1 MKIQLNDNYRNLKES
16 YLFSEI
22 AKRVSA
28 YAADHPNNKIIR
40 LGIGDVTL
48 PLTPTVIT
56 AMEKAVG
63 EMAVQETF
71 RGYPPES
78 GFDFTRKAVADYY
91 ARRGTSVRTSEIFI
105 SDGAKSDCGNLTDI
119 LGDNPVLIPDPVYP
133 VYLDSNIMCGRKVTF
148 LPSGVEN
155 GFLPMPNG
163 LSGEGAV
170 IYLCSPNN
178 PTGAVYDKQ
187 QLAAWVE
194 FARRTGSLIL
204 FDAAYEAFIVGD
216 YPHSIFEIE
225 GARECAIEICSFS
238 KTAGF
243 TGTRCS
249 WTVVPE
255 ELKAGGVSL
264 RNMWERRQATKFNG
278 VPYIVQRAAE
288 AALTEQGIAECRG
301 LIAYYME
308 NAKLIAGL
316 LQRKGIF
323 FTGGQSSPY
332 LWLRCPGG
340 MDSWT
345 FFDYLLQ
352 KAEVVG
358 TPGSGFGS
366 CGEGFFRLTAF
377 GSHEGTA
384 EAVARLEKL
393 L

>member
-1 MKIQLNDNYRNLKES
+1 MTRDEFFRALLRAAKEAGAD
-16 YLFSEI
+16 E
-22 AKRVSA
+22 AEA
-28 YAADHPNNKIIR
+28 YFAED
-40 LGIGDVTL
+40 
-48 PLTPTVIT
+48 
-56 AMEKAVG
+56 ES
-63 EMAVQETF
+63 F
-71 RGYPPES
+71 RALASKGQI
-78 GFDFTRKAVADYY
+78 DDY
-91 ARRGTSVRTSEIFI
+91 SVNT
-105 SDGAKSDCGNLTDI
+105 
-119 LGDNPVLIPDPVYP
+119 
-133 VYLDSNIMCGRKVTF
+133 
-148 LPSGVEN
+148 
-155 GFLPMPNG
+155 
-163 LSGEGAV
+163 
-170 IYLCSPNN
+170 
-178 PTGAVYDKQ
+178 
-187 QLAAWVE
+187 
-194 FARRTGSLIL
+194 
-204 FDAAYEAFIVGD
+204 
-216 YPHSIFEIE
+216 
-225 GARECAIEICSFS
+225 
-238 KTAGF
+238 
-243 TGTRCS
+243 
-249 WTVVPE
+249 
-255 ELKAGGVSL
+255 AGGVSL

-301 LIAYYME
+301 LITYYME